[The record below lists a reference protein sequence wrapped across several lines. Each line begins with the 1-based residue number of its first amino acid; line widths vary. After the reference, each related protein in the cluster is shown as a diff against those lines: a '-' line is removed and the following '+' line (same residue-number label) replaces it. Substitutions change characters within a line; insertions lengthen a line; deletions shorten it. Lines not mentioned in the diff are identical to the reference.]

1 MAMRRAPIV
10 MRARNAA
17 ECPWN
22 EGHRVDLTDNRAA
35 HRNNPRTASR
45 NFRACTGVFE
55 PRSRPA
61 MMTDV
66 VIIANGCLPAVSK
79 ICSAISV
86 AGDMRWKTN
95 GSCRSALTIRMWC
108 SLSQQHSSRNRRRAF
123 TSTHGLWR
131 ESGTLQAEHCR
142 LRAGPQTLECAP
154 VHSLWPCGEELQQ
167 VRTAA

>member
-1 MAMRRAPIV
+1 MAMRRAPIA

-17 ECPWN
+17 ECPWK
-22 EGHRVDLTDNRAA
+22 EGHRVDLPDNRAA
-35 HRNNPRTASR
+35 HRNNPRMASR

-55 PRSRPA
+55 RRSRPA

-66 VIIANGCLPAVSK
+66 VIFANGCLPAVSK

-108 SLSQQHSSRNRRRAF
+108 SLSQQHSSRNRRPVPSPRPTGCGVKAAV
-123 TSTHGLWR
+123 
-131 ESGTLQAEHCR
+131 LQEE
-142 LRAGPQTLECAP
+142 LECAP
-154 VHSLWPCGEELQQ
+154 VHSLWPCEEELQR